1 MKRMDWTDFV
11 ISSSVYRAMQ
21 SKLRL
26 ALFILVLLIA
36 AATASL
42 AADKTYV
49 NPRFGTTITYPDAI
63 FTKVEPDSVNGS
75 GRKWSAPDDA
85 SLAIWGQ
92 NNTLDFT
99 PESIADFIAK
109 EIDEVT
115 YRKVGSRWMVVSGFD
130 NGAVVYH
137 RAEFGSG
144 GVIHS
149 MELRYATDLRQRYDR
164 LAGIIADSLI
174 GP

>member
-1 MKRMDWTDFV
+1 VDKHIVR
-11 ISSSVYRAMQ
+11 R
-21 SKLRL
+21 RL
-26 ALFILVLLIA
+26 LGALVLAFMFGITVAHA
-36 AATASL
+36 ANR
-42 AADKTYV
+42 TYV

-63 FTKVEPDSVNGS
+63 FTKVEPDADNGD
-75 GRKWSAPDDA
+75 GRKWLAPDGA
-85 SLAIWGQ
+85 MLTVWGQ

-149 MELRYATDLRQRYDR
+149 MELRYSATVRQRYDR